1 MTVPVPPGFMKHH
14 SLHSEEV
21 KEKDC
26 CSDDGDDGG
35 GGGGYG
41 DSFMNREMLSVRVG
55 FGVVI
60 VGL

>member
-1 MTVPVPPGFMKHH
+1 MKHH

-60 VGL
+60 VRL

>member
-1 MTVPVPPGFMKHH
+1 MKHH
-14 SLHSEEV
+14 SLHSEDE
-21 KEKDC
+21 KENDC

-41 DSFMNREMLSVRVG
+41 DSFMNREIVSVRVG

-60 VGL
+60 AELW